1 MGKIIGES
9 FDDYVDLQVKI
20 RQKKLGSKY
29 RSDDLLTKI
38 TSKNPWLR
46 LTSGVNVITK
56 EKEAE
61 IGVTQGGNAIA
72 RYYQLQGGPHR
83 GYFNATVDNP
93 FGDQKYTPRG
103 GVVSDYG
110 DALSQAYGYRS
121 SAEFGLVPL
130 PSLESFS
137 VTPKNN
143 GSLTQADITI
153 KCYNKSQ
160 FQIIETLYLRLGF
173 TLLLEWGHSVYT
185 DNDGGLVSNP
195 INNQVSDHFLGP
207 RTDDPLKE
215 VQDLIATERKDS
227 CGNYD
232 GLIGR
237 VTNFDWDVTPDGH
250 YTAKVKLTSTG
261 DVIDSLKINN
271 PLPSPPIKG
280 GGEDVEIPD
289 YEENVESTPLGRIIK
304 TFKEALDGKT
314 PEVTKVFG
322 KPLEIQTSNGLF
334 QRLFNTVNVRFYS
347 SDALSNSKIIKAT
360 FENKIGAYDDQ
371 EGRANKE
378 ILRVNGQGGGD
389 YYYYIKF
396 GALLRIIQNFLL
408 IYDTKHNNTPITKI
422 DWKYND
428 NQCFTPLQDI
438 FSADP
443 RILLVPSLFK
453 RIDEKGNNVS
463 FKGINSTIGTE
474 FYGEGNNFTFNFMHA
489 HINMDFAIQA
499 LTDNLGAENEIL
511 LIDFVQ
517 TLCEGINQ
525 SLSNL
530 IQLEPFHDQNDNTLY
545 IVNKCNSDELLT
557 NQPPVTKFRVGL
569 LPQGEREGSFVK
581 DVSIGS
587 TIPPNFATQIAIGAQ
602 ANDNEISSNSTPFSD
617 WNKGLSDRI
626 ITEKKTATQIEKER
640 KEAEEAEAEAKKKRE
655 EEEKEFEAALQSTI
669 AAAKK
674 NNEYDFREELF
685 KLESSVKEYFKI
697 QANKFEKDKASKAIT
712 PIIIPISLNLTI
724 DGLSGIK
731 IFQKYTITEDFLPDN
746 YQDSIE
752 FIVKGIAHNIDAG
765 GWTTKIEGQCIP
777 KVKHAST

>member
-9 FDDYVDLQVKI
+9 FDPYVDAQVKI
-20 RQKKLGSKY
+20 RQKKLGQLN
-29 RSDDLLTKI
+29 RSDDLLTKV

-46 LTSGVNVITK
+46 LTSGVDIVTSK
-56 EKEAE
+56 KASE
-61 IGVTQGGNAIA
+61 IGVNFPSNPAD
-72 RYYQLQGGPHR
+72 YFQLQGGPLR
-83 GYFNATVDNP
+83 GRVGSTVDSYE
-93 FGDQKYTPRG
+93 GDKFTPRG
-103 GVVSDYG
+103 GIIDSYG
-110 DALSQAYGYRS
+110 NDLTQAYGYKS

-185 DNDGGLVSNP
+185 DNDGTLITNP
-195 INNQVSDHFLGP
+195 TNKQVSRKFLNP
-207 RTDDPLKE
+207 QTDDPLKE
-215 VQDLIATERKDS
+215 IQDLIATERKDS

-280 GGEDVEIPD
+280 GEEDAEIPD
-289 YEENVESTPLGRIIK
+289 YKENVESTPLGRIIK

-334 QRLFNTVNVRFYS
+334 GRIFNTLNVRFYS
-347 SDALSNSKIIKAT
+347 SDALSNSKITKAT
-360 FENKIGAYDDQ
+360 FENKIGAYNDQ
-371 EGRANKE
+371 EGRANRE
-378 ILRVNGQGGGD
+378 ILRVNGQGWGD

-640 KEAEEAEAEAKKKRE
+640 KEAEEAEVEAQKKRE

-674 NNEYDFREELF
+674 NNEYDFRDELF

-777 KVKHAST
+777 KVKYASV